1 MLFSYDRRFGRL
13 LANNGKKKHKQNN
26 KIKTTQKSTEKQKQ
40 QLSNIWN
47 VLSFNLALVA
57 KLRLH
62 AKGEMR

>member
-1 MLFSYDRRFGRL
+1 MTDALEDFWRKML
-13 LANNGKKKHKQNN
+13 KKNHKQNN